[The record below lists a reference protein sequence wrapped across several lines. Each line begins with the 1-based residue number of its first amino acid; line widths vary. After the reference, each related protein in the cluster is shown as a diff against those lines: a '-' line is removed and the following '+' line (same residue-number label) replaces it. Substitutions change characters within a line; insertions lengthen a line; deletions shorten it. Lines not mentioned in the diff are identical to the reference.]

1 MAPARIRTSDEP
13 PSAAWDYQGANYVG
27 FTDEFRGEDFE
38 DEECQECTTADRT
51 PADPQTL
58 EFERL
63 PLWPEC
69 DEDDPEWIPDS
80 QTHNHDEP
88 LEYDSGLDAQDSDN
102 EPSGSSCDESC
113 CDDSDSDGQGGSYDG
128 TPTQYNLSGLFDPPK
143 PERLPHGTWH
153 KGFVYYTGN
162 RKGPQMETLPRG
174 SISKF
179 TEHIA
184 SPACRSLRGINGH
197 VLSLAQMKNCRN
209 VRFLVPKPSHWRTDV
224 SEQLLEES
232 SLFYLSGESNGSNS
246 CVGRYYQAWRSFYPP
261 RHGLHELITS
271 WDLIGEGCDNQEYDQ
286 LRPLAVHSYCLD
298 IYAKLSYH
306 RLGRVDLD
314 GIWYWRE
321 IETRPDSYGMGE
333 ARVPLRRP
341 EVERAR
347 KRWDYPWDHL
357 AGDEWLV
364 ANPVE
369 IPGIYKVLESC
380 MNRANKGQA
389 QLQNARL
396 LALPTEILHH
406 IMSFLNLPDID
417 TIAKTC
423 RRLYEDAQP
432 VFKAYVFSNMY
443 WLWEIREGSEYPTSP
458 DRPATWDP
466 LCPPGLLPPSLP
478 VGLESK
484 EAEDRLWAEIIAE
497 YPEMEGAGNAV
508 KALNCLRRDEI
519 FGPYR
524 ARQESS
530 LHEWHTFRAGVE
542 AWIRLTQ
549 GRAVHS
555 HSIEGANW
563 RRIWWLFNPATTP
576 LPGVRNRARIWHDC
590 EHIMDCVALAY
601 ELGEIDNKQQDLHA
615 KLLDPGLSTNIY
627 NAD

>member
-1 MAPARIRTSDEP
+1 MSFSFGCQICGVDMAPARIRTSDEP

-27 FTDEFRGEDFE
+27 FTDEFRGQDFE
-38 DEECQECTTADRT
+38 DEECHECTTADRT

-69 DEDDPEWIPDS
+69 DEDDPEWILDS

-102 EPSGSSCDESC
+102 EPSGISC
-113 CDDSDSDGQGGSYDG
+113 CGDSDSDGQGGSYDG

-162 RKGPQMETLPRG
+162 RKGPQIETLPRS

-209 VRFLVPKPSHWRTDV
+209 VRFLVPKPPHWRTDV
-224 SEQLLEES
+224 SERLLEES
-232 SLFYLSGESNGSNS
+232 SLFYLSGESNGSNP

-261 RHGLHELITS
+261 RHGLHELNTS

-298 IYAKLSYH
+298 MYAKLSYH

-314 GIWYWRE
+314 GLWYWRE
-321 IETRPDSYGMGE
+321 IETRPDSYGMGKQE
-333 ARVPLRRP
+333 FRYGGQKWNEP
-341 EVERAR
+341 
-347 KRWDYPWDHL
+347 
-357 AGDEWLV
+357 
-364 ANPVE
+364 ANVGT
-369 IPGIYKVLESC
+369 IRIYQVLESC

-406 IMSFLNLPDID
+406 IMSFLDLPDID
-417 TIAKTC
+417 IIAKTC

-432 VFKAYVFSNMY
+432 IFKAYVFSNMY
-443 WLWEIREGSEYPTSP
+443 WLWEICEGS
-458 DRPATWDP
+458 
-466 LCPPGLLPPSLP
+466 LLPPSLP

-497 YPEMEGAGNAV
+497 YPEMEGTGNAV

-524 ARQESS
+524 TRQESS

-549 GRAVHS
+549 GRAVYS

-576 LPGVRNRARIWHDC
+576 LPGVRNRARIWHGC
-590 EHIMDCVALAY
+590 EHIMDCVALAH
-601 ELGEIDNKQQDLHA
+601 ELGEINNKQQDLHA